1 VTAPEMINRDEI
13 IYSPMNVEVSLFYL
27 ISHIPAM
34 NSLKIVRKF
43 VKDKNKILSF
53 NMFLETED

>member
-1 VTAPEMINRDEI
+1 MINRDEI

-27 ISHIPAM
+27 ISHIPTM
-34 NSLKIVRKF
+34 NSLKIVREF